1 LLGSA
6 GAFFLPSNNT
16 GSNMSRVSGTV
27 EISLTRRVLIV
38 DDHADSADLIALWL
52 EQDGHETRTAL
63 DGVSGL
69 TAAIEFEPDVAVLDL
84 ALPPPSDGYELA
96 QAIRARPEL
105 SKCRLIAV
113 SGYGDDADRARSAG
127 AGFERHLTKPVNL
140 QELRS
145 AVRAQASERASEA

>member
-1 LLGSA
+1 
-6 GAFFLPSNNT
+6 
-16 GSNMSRVSGTV
+16 MSRVSGTV

-52 EQDGHETRTAL
+52 EQDGHETRIAL

-69 TAAIEFEPDVAVLDL
+69 TAAIEFNPDVAVLDL
-84 ALPPPSDGYELA
+84 GLPPSDGYELA
-96 QAIRARPEL
+96 QSIRARPEL

-140 QELRS
+140 QELMS
-145 AVRAQASERASEA
+145 AVRVQASERASGA